1 MTSHPAN
8 RLSRQLLTNIGLSV
22 IAVGLTT
29 LGFNYRL
36 MQLDLQEQVNERALS
51 ITHSLEFSTEGL
63 LELGNTTILRRVVQN
78 FATMPGVVEIAI
90 VDPSGV
96 AIARS
101 PENATNQ
108 PYRLIY
114 PQLAQVI
121 EQAATTGVE
130 TNQQTLINGK
140 PVIVQVLPFRSSLF
154 GLSERRGVAIAIIN
168 LKQMQQAVNQT
179 FFKSTLLLL
188 IGIISIL
195 LFISILLGRTVL
207 TPMRHL
213 NNAVIESKE
222 KGSFPMP
229 CGLPSNEI
237 QFLAKTFDE
246 VFRQLLEVHQQL
258 KAEIVQRQ
266 QVEVTLRESEHRER
280 IKSQQLQQTL
290 EFLKHTQSQ
299 LIQSEKI
306 ASLGQL
312 VAGIAHEVNNPVNFI
327 HGNISHIQE
336 DTQQLVELIHLYQ
349 QEYPNPSQVIKDKI
363 EETDLEFINDDL
375 PKLLSSM
382 LIGTERIRDIVK
394 SLRIFSR
401 LDEAEVKTVDIH
413 EGINS
418 TLLILQHRF
427 QGKPDRREIEVI
439 KDYSQLPVVECYA
452 GQLNQVFMNIL
463 VNAIDALEESSLV
476 KTNYQPVITIGTEL
490 IDIQWVKIAIADNG
504 SGISEV
510 IQSRIF
516 DPFFTTKAVG
526 KGTGM
531 GMSISYQI
539 VTGKHGGKLYCQ
551 SALGQGAKFII
562 EIPVRQSIVKTA
574 TTI

>member
-1 MTSHPAN
+1 MTIHRSS
-8 RLSRQLLTNIGLSV
+8 RLSKQLLTSIGLSV

-36 MQLDLQEQVNERALS
+36 MQLDLQEQVHQRALS
-51 ITHSLEFSTEGL
+51 ITQSLEFSTEGL
-63 LELGNTTILRRVVQN
+63 LELENKTILRRVVQN

-108 PYRLIY
+108 AYRLIY
-114 PQLAQVI
+114 PQLTQVI
-121 EQAATTGVE
+121 ELAATTGVE
-130 TNQQTLINGK
+130 TSEYTLIDGK
-140 PVIVQVLPFRSSLF
+140 RAFVQVLPFRSNLF

-179 FFKSTLLLL
+179 FLKSTLLLL
-188 IGIISIL
+188 VGIISML
-195 LFISILLGRTVL
+195 LFTSILLQRSVL
-207 TPMRHL
+207 SPMQHL
-213 NNAVIESKE
+213 NQAVIESKE
-222 KGSFPMP
+222 KGCFPMP
-229 CGLPSNEI
+229 SGLPGNEI
-237 QFLAKTFDE
+237 QFLATTFDE
-246 VFRQLLEVHQQL
+246 VFRQLLAVHQQL
-258 KAEIVQRQ
+258 KAEILQRQ
-266 QVEVTLRESEHRER
+266 QVEVTLRKSEQRER
-280 IKSQQLQQTL
+280 IKSQQLEQTL
-290 EFLKHTQSQ
+290 ESLKHTQSQ

-327 HGNISHIQE
+327 YGNISYIRE
-336 DTQQLVELIHLYQ
+336 YAEELIELIHLYQ
-349 QEYPNPSQVIKDKI
+349 QEYPNPSQVIRNKI
-363 EETDLEFINDDL
+363 EETDLAFINDDL

-394 SLRIFSR
+394 SLRSFSR
-401 LDEAEVKTVDIH
+401 LDEAEVKAVDIH
-413 EGINS
+413 EGIDS
-418 TLLILQHRF
+418 TLLILQHRLLA
-427 QGKPDRREIEVI
+427 KTDRLEIEVI
-439 KDYSQLPVVECYA
+439 KHYSQLPLVECYA

-463 VNAIDALEESSLV
+463 ANAIDALEESLV
-476 KTNYQPVITIGTEL
+476 VNTNHQPVITIRTEL
-490 IDIQWVKIAIADNG
+490 IDIQWVRITIADNG
-504 SGISEV
+504 SGIPKV

-516 DPFFTTKAVG
+516 DPFFTTKPVG

-551 SALGQGAKFII
+551 SAPSQGAEFLI
-562 EIPVRQSIVKTA
+562 EIPVRQSIV
-574 TTI
+574 